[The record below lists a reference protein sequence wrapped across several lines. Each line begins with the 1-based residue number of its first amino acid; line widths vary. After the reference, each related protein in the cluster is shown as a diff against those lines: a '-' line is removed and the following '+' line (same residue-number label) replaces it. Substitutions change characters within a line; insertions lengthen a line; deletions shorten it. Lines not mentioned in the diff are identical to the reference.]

1 MQRRTVETKR
11 QQAKRAA
18 KKPPVKAA
26 KPKQTKQTTK
36 KPPVKAAKAKQT
48 NKNESESSL
57 FKFRRYKKLEGGK
70 NKKAKHPKLIVNE
83 TKSEFEF
90 MGLTEEEKS
99 GHHKNILLVKNP
111 KNGDTRKAYVRK
123 EIRKD
128 IRENFGEILA
138 NYNLSEKDKLS
149 IIEYIEKRKK
159 KK

>member
-1 MQRRTVETKR
+1 MKTKVKK
-11 QQAKRAA
+11 QSKKRASKVTPAKTA
-18 KKPPVKAA
+18 KK
-26 KPKQTKQTTK
+26 
-36 KPPVKAAKAKQT
+36 T
-48 NKNESESSL
+48 NKDESESSL

-70 NKKAKHPKLIVNE
+70 NKKAKHPKLIVKE

-99 GHHKNILLVKNP
+99 GHHKNIPLIKNP
-111 KNGDTRKAYVRK
+111 KKGDTRKAFVRK

-149 IIEYIEKRKK
+149 IIEFIEERKK